1 MLFVA
6 LSNIIFS
13 EDDARAKVL
22 VAGNDDIFTIVL
34 EVLDEVLTSLGQ
46 VPS

>member
-1 MLFVA
+1 MLFAA
-6 LSNIIFS
+6 LSDIIFS

-22 VAGNDDIFTIVL
+22 VAGNDGIFIIVT
-34 EVLDEVLTSLGQ
+34 EVLDDVPTSLGQ